1 MTDDAR
7 DHIKAILNEH
17 FLDRSISSAEDL
29 SCYCGNSW
37 PCQDYLHATSALEL
51 LGGRPMDGTG
61 TLLRRDPDGHPT
73 EDHFGGATVHGGY
86 WVQLVDSWP
95 HGRLQAQLDRIE
107 AKLDAASSLIIS
119 PDGEWGEQAS
129 RWAAFTDDE
138 LDVLKRAMADK
149 LENWEHPLY
158 TELATEVLERRKP

>member
-1 MTDDAR
+1 MSEITDR
-7 DHIKAILNEH
+7 TH
-17 FLDRSISSAEDL
+17 FE
-29 SCYCGNSW
+29 GV
-37 PCQDYLHATSALEL
+37 H
-51 LGGRPMDGTG
+51 
-61 TLLRRDPDGHPT
+61 RRDPNGNAIAMSDEG
-73 EDHFGGATVHGGY
+73 DH
-86 WVQLVDSWP
+86 QILLVDAYP
-95 HGRLQAQLDRIE
+95 GGGLQAQLDRIE